1 MDKSTAN
8 GNSTRRSDSQSRPE
22 DRTLTELVQ
31 EQPVVSLA
39 IAAATGFVL
48 GGGMRA
54 RNGVALLALIGQ
66 IAMRD
71 ALGNIVSGALGNS
84 HDG

>member
-8 GNSTRRSDSQSRPE
+8 GKTTPQSDSQSRHA
-22 DRTLTELVQ
+22 DNTLTELVQ
-31 EQPVVSLA
+31 EQPVLSLA

-66 IAMRD
+66 LAMRD
-71 ALGNIVSGALGNS
+71 ALGNIVSGGGNS

>member
-1 MDKSTAN
+1 MDSSTGN
-8 GNSTRRSDSQSRPE
+8 GQSTQQGDSRSRHQDN
-22 DRTLTELVQ
+22 TLTELVQ

-39 IAAATGFVL
+39 IAAAIGFVL
-48 GGGMRA
+48 GGGMRT

-71 ALGNIVSGALGNS
+71 ALGNVVNGGWGNG
-84 HDG
+84 HDR